1 MKNPF
6 EKMPTVLT
14 ADELIDK
21 AFRRAEKAA
30 SSFTP
35 VGGRVKKARERE
47 ELRIRTVSNVV
58 RDNLRKILE
67 RTPGVST
74 LPEFYRELVDILV
87 DRDQFHRSLARV
99 NWAIK
104 TIRNLEQR
112 YVEKIRYERNPGEI
126 AKLRRS
132 FYGRVA
138 DVIKEISDDLE
149 YLNRARNVL
158 KELPVVDLELP
169 TVVIAG
175 HPNVGKSTLLKA
187 ITSAKPEVA
196 SYPFTTKGI
205 NVGQFEDHYLRYQV
219 IDTPGLL
226 DRPLSERNEVERQ
239 AILALKHL
247 GDVVVYVF
255 DPSEYCGFPIEEQM
269 HLFEEIYK
277 EFGELP
283 FIVVLNKVDI
293 AEDEKVR
300 LIEDFVRSKG
310 LTPLRISA
318 LEGKGLDELKERIV
332 ETVRPK
338 AEALAKKVME
348 RELRKF
354 RDEQFRS

>member
-21 AFRRAEKAA
+21 AFRRAERAA
-30 SSFTP
+30 SAYNP
-35 VGGRVKKARERE
+35 PGGKVAKARQRE
-47 ELRIRTVSNVV
+47 ELRVRTVSNVV
-58 RDNLRKILE
+58 RDNLRKILD

-74 LPEFYRELVDILV
+74 LPKFYQELVDTLV
-87 DRDQFHRSLARV
+87 DRDQFHKSLARV

-104 TIRNLEQR
+104 TIRDLEQR
-112 YVEKIRYERNPGEI
+112 HVAKIRFERDPKEI
-126 AKLRRS
+126 AKLRRA

-138 DVIKEISDDLE
+138 DILHEIDDDLR
-149 YLNRARNVL
+149 YLNQARNVL

-175 HPNVGKSTLLKA
+175 HPNVGKSTLLRA
-187 ITSAKPEVA
+187 LTNAKPEVA

-205 NVGQFEDHYLRYQV
+205 NVGQFEEHYLKYQV

-247 GDVVVYVF
+247 GDVIVYVF
-255 DPSEYCGFPIEEQM
+255 DPSEHCGFPIEEQT
-269 HLFEEIYK
+269 HLFEEILN
-277 EFGELP
+277 EFRGFP
-283 FIVVLNKVDI
+283 FIVAINKVDI
-293 AEDEKVR
+293 AEGEKTKA
-300 LIEDFVRSKG
+300 IEEFVKAKG
-310 LTPLRISA
+310 IEPVRISA
-318 LEGKGLDELKERIV
+318 LSGEGLDELKKRVIAVV
-332 ETVRPK
+332 EPK
-338 AEALAKKVME
+338 A
-348 RELRKF
+348 RELARKIMEKELSKF
-354 RDEQFRS
+354 REG

>member
-1 MKNPF
+1 MRNPF

-30 SSFTP
+30 SAYNP
-35 VGGRVKKARERE
+35 PGGKVAKARQRE
-47 ELRIRTVSNVV
+47 ELRVRTVSNVV
-58 RDNLRKILE
+58 RDNLRKILD

-74 LPEFYRELVDILV
+74 LPRFYQELVDTLV

-112 YVEKIRYERNPGEI
+112 YVEKIRYERDPKEI
-126 AKLRRS
+126 AKLRRA

-138 DVIKEISDDLE
+138 DILHEIDDDLR
-149 YLNRARNVL
+149 YLNRARDVL

-187 ITSAKPEVA
+187 LTNARPEVA

-205 NVGQFEDHYLRYQV
+205 NVGQFEEHYLKYQV

-226 DRPLSERNEVERQ
+226 DRPLSERNEVEKQ

-247 GDVVVYVF
+247 GDVIVYIF

-269 HLFEEIYK
+269 HLFEEIHR
-277 EFGELP
+277 EFGEFP
-283 FIVVLNKVDI
+283 FIVAINKVDI
-293 AEDEKVR
+293 ADEEKTKA
-300 LIEDFVRSKG
+300 IEEFVKAKG
-310 LTPLRISA
+310 LKPVRISA
-318 LEGKGLDELKERIV
+318 LNGDGVEELKRRVIEIV
-332 ETVRPK
+332 EPK
-338 AEALAKKVME
+338 A
-348 RELRKF
+348 RELARKIMEKELSKF
-354 RDEQFRS
+354 REGA

>member
-30 SSFTP
+30 SAFTP
-35 VGGRVKKARERE
+35 KGNRVMKARQRE
-47 ELRIRTVSNVV
+47 ELRVRTVSNVV
-58 RDNLRKILE
+58 RDNLRKILD

-74 LPEFYRELVDILV
+74 LPKFYQDLVDTLV
-87 DRDQFHRSLARV
+87 DRDQFHRSLAHV

-112 YVEKIRYERNPGEI
+112 YVEKIRYSRDPEEI
-126 AKLRRS
+126 AKLRRQ

-138 DVIKEISDDLE
+138 DVIKEIGDDLE
-149 YLNRARNVL
+149 YLNQARNVL
-158 KELPVVDLELP
+158 KDLPVVDLELP

-175 HPNVGKSTLLKA
+175 HPNVGKSTLLRA
-187 ITSAKPEVA
+187 LTNAKPEVA

-205 NVGQFEDHYLRYQV
+205 NVGQFEEHYLKYQV

-226 DRPLSERNEVERQ
+226 DRPLSERNEIERQ

-247 GDVVVYVF
+247 GRVIVYIF

-269 HLFEEIYK
+269 HLFEEIYE
-277 EFGELP
+277 EFKDFP

-293 AEDEKVR
+293 ADEEKIRQV
-300 LIEDFVRSKG
+300 EEFVKSKG
-310 LTPLRISA
+310 LEPLRISA
-318 LEGKGLDELKERIV
+318 LNGEGLDELKRRVIELVQPMV
-332 ETVRPK
+332 EEQARK
-338 AEALAKKVME
+338 IME
-348 RELRKF
+348 KELKKF
-354 RDEQFRS
+354 REEEF

>member
-30 SSFTP
+30 SAYNP
-35 VGGRVKKARERE
+35 PGGKVAKARQRE
-47 ELRIRTVSNVV
+47 ELRVRTVSNVV
-58 RDNLRKILE
+58 RDNLRKILD

-74 LPEFYRELVDILV
+74 LPKFYQELVDTLV
-87 DRDQFHRSLARV
+87 DRDQFHKSLARV
-99 NWAIK
+99 NWAVK

-112 YVEKIRYERNPGEI
+112 HVEKIRFERDPKEI
-126 AKLRRS
+126 AKLRRA

-138 DVIKEISDDLE
+138 DILHEIDDDLR
-149 YLNRARNVL
+149 YLNRARDVL

-175 HPNVGKSTLLKA
+175 HPNVGKSTLLRA
-187 ITSAKPEVA
+187 LTNARPEVA

-205 NVGQFEDHYLRYQV
+205 NVGQFEEHYLKYQV

-226 DRPLSERNEVERQ
+226 DRPLSERNEVEKQ

-247 GDVVVYVF
+247 GDVIIYIF

-269 HLFEEIYK
+269 HLFEEIYS
-277 EFGELP
+277 EFGEFP
-283 FIVVLNKVDI
+283 FIVAINKVDI

-300 LIEDFVRSKG
+300 TVEEFVRVKG
-310 LTPLRISA
+310 LEPVKISA
-318 LEGKGLDELKERIV
+318 LTGEGLEELKNRVIEIV
-332 ETVRPK
+332 EPK
-338 AEALAKKVME
+338 ARELAKKIME
-348 RELRKF
+348 KELSKF
-354 RDEQFRS
+354 REGL

>member
-30 SSFTP
+30 SAYNP
-35 VGGRVKKARERE
+35 PGGKVAKARQRE

-58 RDNLRKILE
+58 RDNLRKILD

-74 LPEFYRELVDILV
+74 LPKFYQELVDTLV
-87 DRDQFHRSLARV
+87 NRDQFHRSLARV
-99 NWAIK
+99 NWAVK

-112 YVEKIRYERNPGEI
+112 HVEKIRFERDPKEI
-126 AKLRRS
+126 AKLRRA

-138 DVIKEISDDLE
+138 DILHEIDDDLR
-149 YLNRARNVL
+149 YLNQARNVL

-175 HPNVGKSTLLKA
+175 HPNVGKSTLLRA
-187 ITSAKPEVA
+187 LTNAKPEVA

-205 NVGQFEDHYLRYQV
+205 NVGQFEEHYLKYQV

-226 DRPLSERNEVERQ
+226 DRPISERNEVEKQ

-247 GDVVVYVF
+247 GDVIVYIF

-269 HLFEEIYK
+269 HLFEEIYS

-283 FIVVLNKVDI
+283 FIVAINKVDI
-293 AEDEKVR
+293 AEEENVR
-300 LIEDFVRSKG
+300 TVEEFVKSKG
-310 LTPLRISA
+310 LEPVKISA
-318 LEGKGLDELKERIV
+318 LTGEGLEELKKRVTEIV
-332 ETVRPK
+332 EPK
-338 AEALAKKVME
+338 ARELAKKIME
-348 RELRKF
+348 RELSKF
-354 RDEQFRS
+354 RDLV

>member
-21 AFRRAEKAA
+21 AFRRAERAA
-30 SSFTP
+30 SAYNP
-35 VGGRVKKARERE
+35 PGGKVAKARQRE
-47 ELRIRTVSNVV
+47 ELRVRTVSNVV
-58 RDNLRKILE
+58 RDNLRKILD

-74 LPEFYRELVDILV
+74 LPKFYQELVDTLV

-112 YVEKIRYERNPGEI
+112 YVEKIRYERDPKEI
-126 AKLRRS
+126 AKLRRA

-138 DVIKEISDDLE
+138 DILHEIDDDLR
-149 YLNRARNVL
+149 YLNQARNVL

-175 HPNVGKSTLLKA
+175 HPNVGKSTLLRA
-187 ITSAKPEVA
+187 LTNAKPEVA

-205 NVGQFEDHYLRYQV
+205 NVGQFEEHYLRYQV

-226 DRPLSERNEVERQ
+226 DRPLSERNEVEKQ

-247 GDVVVYVF
+247 GDVIVYIF

-269 HLFEEIYK
+269 HLFEEILN
-277 EFGELP
+277 EFGEFP
-283 FIVVLNKVDI
+283 FIVAINKVDI
-293 AEDEKVR
+293 ADEEKTKA
-300 LIEDFVRSKG
+300 IEEFVRAKG
-310 LTPLRISA
+310 LEPVKISA
-318 LEGKGLDELKERIV
+318 LTGEGLDELKERVIAVV
-332 ETVRPK
+332 EPK
-338 AEALAKKVME
+338 ARELAKKIME
-348 RELRKF
+348 RELSKF
-354 RDEQFRS
+354 REGI

>member
-21 AFRRAEKAA
+21 AFRRAERAA
-30 SSFTP
+30 SAYNP
-35 VGGRVKKARERE
+35 PGGKVAKARQRE
-47 ELRIRTVSNVV
+47 ELRVRTVSNVV
-58 RDNLRKILE
+58 RDNLRKILD

-74 LPEFYRELVDILV
+74 LPRFYQELVDTLV

-112 YVEKIRYERNPGEI
+112 YVEKIRYERDPKEI
-126 AKLRRS
+126 AKLRRA

-138 DVIKEISDDLE
+138 DILHEIDDDLR
-149 YLNRARNVL
+149 YLNQARNVL

-175 HPNVGKSTLLKA
+175 HPNVGKSTLLRA
-187 ITSAKPEVA
+187 LTNAKPEVA

-205 NVGQFEDHYLRYQV
+205 NVGQFEEHYLRYQV

-226 DRPLSERNEVERQ
+226 DRPLSERNEVEKQ

-247 GDVVVYVF
+247 GDVIVYIF

-269 HLFEEIYK
+269 HLFEEILN
-277 EFGELP
+277 EFGEFP
-283 FIVVLNKVDI
+283 FIVAINKVDI
-293 AEDEKVR
+293 ADEEKTKA
-300 LIEDFVRSKG
+300 IEEFVKAKG
-310 LTPLRISA
+310 LESVKISA
-318 LEGKGLDELKERIV
+318 RTGEGLEELKKRIIAVV
-332 ETVRPK
+332 EPK
-338 AEALAKKVME
+338 ARELAKRIME
-348 RELRKF
+348 KELSKF
-354 RDEQFRS
+354 REGI

>member
-21 AFRRAEKAA
+21 AFRRAERAA
-30 SSFTP
+30 SAYNP
-35 VGGRVKKARERE
+35 PGGKVAKARQRE
-47 ELRIRTVSNVV
+47 ELRVRTVSNVV
-58 RDNLRKILE
+58 RDNLRKILD

-74 LPEFYRELVDILV
+74 LPEFYKELVDTLV

-112 YVEKIRYERNPGEI
+112 YVEKIRFERDPREI
-126 AKLRRS
+126 AKLRRA

-138 DVIKEISDDLE
+138 DILHDIDDDLR
-149 YLNRARNVL
+149 YLNQARNVL

-175 HPNVGKSTLLKA
+175 HPNVGKSTLLRA
-187 ITSAKPEVA
+187 LTNAKPEVA

-205 NVGQFEDHYLRYQV
+205 NVGQFEEHYLRYQV

-226 DRPLSERNEVERQ
+226 DRPLSERNEVEKQ

-247 GDVVVYVF
+247 ADVIVYIF

-269 HLFEEIYK
+269 HLFEEILE
-277 EFGELP
+277 EFGEFP
-283 FIVVLNKVDI
+283 FIVAINKVDV
-293 AEDEKVR
+293 AEEEKVKKV
-300 LIEDFVRSKG
+300 EEFVKAKG
-310 LTPLRISA
+310 LEPVKISA
-318 LEGKGLDELKERIV
+318 ITGEGLEELKKRVIAIV
-332 ETVRPK
+332 EPK
-338 AEALAKKVME
+338 AKELARKIME
-348 RELRKF
+348 KEFSKF
-354 RDEQFRS
+354 RE

>member
-30 SSFTP
+30 SAYNP
-35 VGGRVKKARERE
+35 PGGKVAKARQRE
-47 ELRIRTVSNVV
+47 ELRVRTVSNVV
-58 RDNLRKILE
+58 RDNLRKILD

-74 LPEFYRELVDILV
+74 LPKFYQELVDTLV
-87 DRDQFHRSLARV
+87 DRDQFHKSLARV
-99 NWAIK
+99 NWAVK

-112 YVEKIRYERNPGEI
+112 HVEKIRFERDPKEI
-126 AKLRRS
+126 AKLRRA

-138 DVIKEISDDLE
+138 DILHEIDDDLR
-149 YLNRARNVL
+149 YLNQARNVL

-175 HPNVGKSTLLKA
+175 HPNVGKSTLLRA
-187 ITSAKPEVA
+187 LTNARPEVA

-205 NVGQFEDHYLRYQV
+205 NVGQFEEHYLKYQV

-226 DRPLSERNEVERQ
+226 DRPLSERNEVEKQ

-247 GDVVVYVF
+247 GDVIIYIF

-269 HLFEEIYK
+269 HLFEEILM
-277 EFGELP
+277 EFGEFP
-283 FIVVLNKVDI
+283 FIVAINKVDI
-293 AEDEKVR
+293 ADEGKVKAV
-300 LIEDFVRSKG
+300 EEFVRAKG
-310 LTPLRISA
+310 LEPVKISA
-318 LEGKGLDELKERIV
+318 LTGEGLEELKRRVIEII
-332 ETVRPK
+332 EPK
-338 AEALAKKVME
+338 ARELAKKIME
-348 RELRKF
+348 KELSKF
-354 RDEQFRS
+354 REEF

>member
-1 MKNPF
+1 MRNPF

-30 SSFTP
+30 SAVTP
-35 VGGRVKKARERE
+35 QGGKVAKARQRE

-58 RDNLRKILE
+58 RDNLKKILE
-67 RTPGVST
+67 GTPGVST
-74 LPEFYRELVDILV
+74 LPKFYQELVDTLV

-99 NWAIK
+99 DWAIK

-112 YVEKIRYERNPGEI
+112 YVEKLRFERNPLEI
-126 AKLRRS
+126 AKLRRQ

-138 DVIKEISDDLE
+138 DILQSINDDLE

-158 KELPVVDLELP
+158 TELPVVDLELP

-175 HPNVGKSTLLKA
+175 HPNVGKSTLLRVL
-187 ITSAKPEVA
+187 TNAKPEVA

-205 NVGQFEDHYLRYQV
+205 NVGEFEEHYLRYQV

-226 DRPLSERNEVERQ
+226 DRPLSERNDVEKQ

-247 GDVVVYVF
+247 GDVIVYIF
-255 DPSEYCGFPIEEQM
+255 DPSEHCGFPIEEQM
-269 HLFEEIYK
+269 HLFEEIHS
-277 EFGELP
+277 EFGEFP
-283 FIVVLNKVDI
+283 FVVVLNKTDI
-293 AEDEKVR
+293 AEEENIR
-300 LIEDFVRSKG
+300 QIEEFVRKKG
-310 LTPLRISA
+310 LRPIRISA
-318 LEGKGLDELKERIV
+318 LTGAGLDELKKTVTEL
-332 ETVRPK
+332 VRPK
-338 AEALAKKVME
+338 AEELARKIME
-348 RELRKF
+348 KELEKF
-354 RDEQFRS
+354 REGSNFV

>member
-1 MKNPF
+1 
-6 EKMPTVLT
+6 MPTVLT

-21 AFRRAEKAA
+21 AFRRAERAA
-30 SSFTP
+30 SAYNP
-35 VGGRVKKARERE
+35 PGGKVAKARQRE
-47 ELRIRTVSNVV
+47 ELRVRTVSNVV
-58 RDNLRKILE
+58 RDNLRKILD

-74 LPEFYRELVDILV
+74 LPEFYRELVDTLV

-112 YVEKIRYERNPGEI
+112 YVEKIRFERDPKEI
-126 AKLRRS
+126 AKLRRA

-138 DVIKEISDDLE
+138 DILHDIDDDLR
-149 YLNRARNVL
+149 YLNQARNVL

-175 HPNVGKSTLLKA
+175 HPNVGKSTLLRA
-187 ITSAKPEVA
+187 LTNAKPEVA

-205 NVGQFEDHYLRYQV
+205 NVGQFEEHYLRYQV

-226 DRPLSERNEVERQ
+226 DRPLSERNEVEKQ

-247 GDVVVYVF
+247 ADVIVYIF

-269 HLFEEIYK
+269 HLFEEILE
-277 EFGELP
+277 EFGEFP
-283 FIVVLNKVDI
+283 FIVAINKVDV
-293 AEDEKVR
+293 AEEEKVKKV
-300 LIEDFVRSKG
+300 EEFVKAKG
-310 LTPLRISA
+310 LEPVKISA
-318 LEGKGLDELKERIV
+318 ITGKGLEELKKRVIAIV
-332 ETVRPK
+332 EPK
-338 AEALAKKVME
+338 A
-348 RELRKF
+348 RELARKIMEKELSKF
-354 RDEQFRS
+354 RE

>member
-21 AFRRAEKAA
+21 AFRRAERAA
-30 SSFTP
+30 SAYNP
-35 VGGRVKKARERE
+35 PGGKVAKARQRE
-47 ELRIRTVSNVV
+47 ELRVRTVSNVV
-58 RDNLRKILE
+58 RDNLRKILD

-74 LPEFYRELVDILV
+74 LPKFYQELVDTLV
-87 DRDQFHRSLARV
+87 DRDQFHKSLARV
-99 NWAIK
+99 NWAVK

-112 YVEKIRYERNPGEI
+112 HVEKIRFERDPKEI
-126 AKLRRS
+126 AKLRRA

-138 DVIKEISDDLE
+138 DILHEIDDDLR
-149 YLNRARNVL
+149 YLNQARNVL

-175 HPNVGKSTLLKA
+175 HPNVGKSTLLRA
-187 ITSAKPEVA
+187 LTNARPEVA

-205 NVGQFEDHYLRYQV
+205 NVGQFEEHYLKYQV

-226 DRPLSERNEVERQ
+226 DRPLSERNEVEKQ

-247 GDVVVYVF
+247 GDVIVYIF

-269 HLFEEIYK
+269 HLFEEILR
-277 EFGELP
+277 EFGEFP
-283 FIVVLNKVDI
+283 FIVAINKVDI
-293 AEDEKVR
+293 ADEEKVKAV
-300 LIEDFVRSKG
+300 EEFVRSTG
-310 LTPLRISA
+310 LEPVKISA
-318 LEGKGLDELKERIV
+318 LTGEGLEELKKRVIEIV
-332 ETVRPK
+332 EPK
-338 AEALAKKVME
+338 ARELAKKIME
-348 RELRKF
+348 KELSKF
-354 RDEQFRS
+354 RGEL

>member
-30 SSFTP
+30 SAYNP
-35 VGGRVKKARERE
+35 PGGKVAKARLRE
-47 ELRIRTVSNVV
+47 ELRVRTVSNVV
-58 RDNLRKILE
+58 RDNLKKILD

-74 LPEFYRELVDILV
+74 LPKFYQELVDTLV
-87 DRDQFHRSLARV
+87 DRNQFHRSLARV
-99 NWAIK
+99 NWAVK

-112 YVEKIRYERNPGEI
+112 YVEKIRFERDPKEI
-126 AKLRRS
+126 AKLRRA

-138 DVIKEISDDLE
+138 DILHEIDDDLR
-149 YLNRARNVL
+149 YLNQARNVL

-175 HPNVGKSTLLKA
+175 HPNVGKSTLLRA
-187 ITSAKPEVA
+187 LTNAKPEVA

-205 NVGQFEDHYLRYQV
+205 NVGQFEEHYLRYQV

-226 DRPLSERNEVERQ
+226 DRPLSERNEVEKQ

-247 GDVVVYVF
+247 GDVIVYIF
-255 DPSEYCGFPIEEQM
+255 DPSEYCGFPVEEQV
-269 HLFEEIYK
+269 HLFEEIYN
-277 EFGELP
+277 EFGEFP
-283 FIVVLNKVDI
+283 FIVAINKVDV
-293 AEDEKVR
+293 ADEKKVR
-300 LIEDFVRSKG
+300 AVEEFVKTKG
-310 LTPLRISA
+310 LEPVRISA
-318 LEGKGLDELKERIV
+318 LNGEGLEELKKRVIEMV
-332 ETVRPK
+332 EPK
-338 AEALAKKVME
+338 A
-348 RELRKF
+348 RELARKLIEKF
-354 RDEQFRS
+354 EKQF

>member
-21 AFRRAEKAA
+21 AFRRAERAA
-30 SSFTP
+30 SAYNP
-35 VGGRVKKARERE
+35 PGGKVAKARQRE
-47 ELRIRTVSNVV
+47 ELRVRTVSNVV
-58 RDNLRKILE
+58 RDNLRKILD

-74 LPEFYRELVDILV
+74 LPKFYQELVDTLV
-87 DRDQFHRSLARV
+87 DRDQFHKSLARV

-112 YVEKIRYERNPGEI
+112 HVEKIRYERDPKEI
-126 AKLRRS
+126 AKLRRA

-138 DVIKEISDDLE
+138 DILHEIDDDLR
-149 YLNRARNVL
+149 YLNQARNVL

-175 HPNVGKSTLLKA
+175 HPNVGKSTLLRA
-187 ITSAKPEVA
+187 LTNAKPEVA

-205 NVGQFEDHYLRYQV
+205 NVGQFEEHYLRYQV

-226 DRPLSERNEVERQ
+226 DRPLSERNEVEKQ

-247 GDVVVYVF
+247 GDVIVYIF

-269 HLFEEIYK
+269 HLFEEILN
-277 EFGELP
+277 EFGEFP
-283 FIVVLNKVDI
+283 FIVAINKVDI
-293 AEDEKVR
+293 ADEEKTKAV
-300 LIEDFVRSKG
+300 EEFVRARG
-310 LTPLRISA
+310 LEPIKISA
-318 LEGKGLDELKERIV
+318 LTGEGLEELKKRVIAVV
-332 ETVRPK
+332 EPK
-338 AEALAKKVME
+338 ARELAKKIME
-348 RELRKF
+348 KELSKF
-354 RDEQFRS
+354 REG

>member
-21 AFRRAEKAA
+21 AFRRAERAA
-30 SSFTP
+30 SAYNP
-35 VGGRVKKARERE
+35 PGGKVAKARQRE
-47 ELRIRTVSNVV
+47 ELRVRTVSNVV
-58 RDNLRKILE
+58 RDNLRKILD

-74 LPEFYRELVDILV
+74 LPKFYQELVDTLV
-87 DRDQFHRSLARV
+87 DRDQFHKSLARV
-99 NWAIK
+99 NWAVK

-112 YVEKIRYERNPGEI
+112 HVEKIRFERDPKEI
-126 AKLRRS
+126 AKLRRA

-138 DVIKEISDDLE
+138 DILHEIDDDLR
-149 YLNRARNVL
+149 YLNQARNVL

-175 HPNVGKSTLLKA
+175 HPNVGKSTLLRA
-187 ITSAKPEVA
+187 LTNARPEVA

-205 NVGQFEDHYLRYQV
+205 NVGQFEEHYLKYQV

-226 DRPLSERNEVERQ
+226 DRPLSERNEVEKQ

-247 GDVVVYVF
+247 GDVIVYIF

-269 HLFEEIYK
+269 HLFEEIYS
-277 EFGELP
+277 EFGEFP
-283 FIVVLNKVDI
+283 FIVAINKVDI

-300 LIEDFVRSKG
+300 TVEEFVRSTG
-310 LTPLRISA
+310 LEPVRISA
-318 LEGKGLDELKERIV
+318 LTGEGLEELKKRVIEIV
-332 ETVRPK
+332 EPK
-338 AEALAKKVME
+338 ARELAKKIME
-348 RELRKF
+348 KELSKF
-354 RDEQFRS
+354 RGEL

>member
-30 SSFTP
+30 SAFTP
-35 VGGRVKKARERE
+35 KGGPRAKARQRE
-47 ELRIRTVSNVV
+47 ELRIRTVSNVI
-58 RDNLRKILE
+58 RDNLRKLLD
-67 RTPGVST
+67 RTPGVSE
-74 LPEFYRELVDILV
+74 LPAFYRELVDTLV
-87 DRDQFHRSLARV
+87 DRDQFHRSLAHV

-112 YVEKIRYERNPGEI
+112 YVEKIRYSRDPEEMAR
-126 AKLRRS
+126 LRRG

-138 DVIKEISDDLE
+138 DVIKSIADDLE
-149 YLNRARNVL
+149 YLNQARNVL
-158 KELPVVDLELP
+158 KDLPVVDLELP

-175 HPNVGKSTLLKA
+175 HPNVGKSTLLRA
-187 ITSAKPEVA
+187 LTNAKPEVA

-205 NVGQFEDHYLRYQV
+205 NVGQFEEHYLKYQV

-247 GDVVVYVF
+247 GKVIVYIF
-255 DPSEYCGFPIEEQM
+255 DPSEYCGYPIEEQT
-269 HLFEEIYK
+269 HLFEEIHR
-277 EFGELP
+277 EFGEFP

-293 AEDEKVR
+293 ADEEKIRAV
-300 LIEDFVRSKG
+300 EEFVRAKG
-310 LTPLRISA
+310 LEPLRISA
-318 LEGKGLDELKERIV
+318 LNGEGLEELKRRVIELVKPMV
-332 ETVRPK
+332 EEQARK
-338 AEALAKKVME
+338 IME
-348 RELRKF
+348 KELRKY
-354 RDEQFRS
+354 REELEL

>member
-30 SSFTP
+30 SAFTP
-35 VGGRVKKARERE
+35 QGGKVAKARQRE
-47 ELRIRTVSNVV
+47 ELRVRTVSNVV
-58 RDNLRKILE
+58 RDNLRKILD

-74 LPEFYRELVDILV
+74 LPKFYQELVDTLV

-112 YVEKIRYERNPGEI
+112 YVEKIRYERDPIEI
-126 AKLRRS
+126 AKLRRQ

-138 DVIKEISDDLE
+138 DILKDIGDDLE
-149 YLNRARNVL
+149 YLNRARDVL

-175 HPNVGKSTLLKA
+175 HPNVGKSTLLRA
-187 ITSAKPEVA
+187 LTNAKPEVA

-205 NVGQFEDHYLRYQV
+205 NVGQFEEHYLKYQV

-226 DRPLSERNEVERQ
+226 DRPLSERNEVEKQ

-247 GDVVVYVF
+247 GDVIVYIF

-269 HLFEEIYK
+269 HLFEEIYS
-277 EFGELP
+277 EFGEFP
-283 FIVVLNKVDI
+283 FIVVLNKADI
-293 AEDEKVR
+293 ADEEKMKT
-300 LIEDFVRSKG
+300 IEEFVKSKG
-310 LTPLRISA
+310 LEPLRISA
-318 LEGKGLDELKERIV
+318 LTGEGLDELKKRVIEIV
-332 ETVRPK
+332 KPK
-338 AEALAKKVME
+338 AEELARKIME
-348 RELRKF
+348 KELRKF
-354 RDEQFRS
+354 REEAF

>member
-14 ADELIDK
+14 ADEIIDK

-30 SSFTP
+30 SAFTP
-35 VGGRVKKARERE
+35 KGNRVMKARQRE
-47 ELRIRTVSNVV
+47 ELRIRTISNVI
-58 RDNLRKILE
+58 RDNLKKLLD
-67 RTPGVST
+67 RTPGVSE
-74 LPEFYRELVDILV
+74 LPPFYRELVDTLV
-87 DRDQFHRSLARV
+87 DRDQFHRSLAHV

-112 YVEKIRYERNPGEI
+112 YVEKIRYSRDPDEI
-126 AKLRRS
+126 ARLRRQ
-132 FYGRVA
+132 YYARVA
-138 DVIKEISDDLE
+138 DVINDIADDLE
-149 YLNRARNVL
+149 YLNQARNVL
-158 KELPVVDLELP
+158 KDLPVVDLELP

-175 HPNVGKSTLLKA
+175 HPNVGKSTLLRA
-187 ITSAKPEVA
+187 LTNAKPEVA

-205 NVGQFEDHYLRYQV
+205 NVGQFEEHYLKYQV

-247 GDVVVYVF
+247 GKVIVYIF

-277 EFGELP
+277 EFGEFP

-293 AEDEKVR
+293 ADEEKIKQV
-300 LIEDFVRSKG
+300 EEFVRDRG
-310 LTPLRISA
+310 LKLLRISA
-318 LEGKGLDELKERIV
+318 LNGEGLEELKERVIELVKPMV
-332 ETVRPK
+332 E
-338 AEALAKKVME
+338 EQAKRIME
-348 RELRKF
+348 KELRKF
-354 RDEQFRS
+354 REEEL

>member
-30 SSFTP
+30 SAFTP
-35 VGGRVKKARERE
+35 KGNRVMKARQRE
-47 ELRIRTVSNVV
+47 ELRVRTVSNVV
-58 RDNLRKILE
+58 RDNLRKILD

-74 LPEFYRELVDILV
+74 LPKFYQDLVDTLV
-87 DRDQFHRSLARV
+87 DRDQFHRSLAHV

-112 YVEKIRYERNPGEI
+112 YVEKIRYSREPEEI
-126 AKLRRS
+126 AKLRRQ

-138 DVIKEISDDLE
+138 DVIKEIGDDLE
-149 YLNRARNVL
+149 YLNQARNVL
-158 KELPVVDLELP
+158 KDLPVVDLELP

-175 HPNVGKSTLLKA
+175 HPNVGKSTLLRA
-187 ITSAKPEVA
+187 LTNAKPEVA

-205 NVGQFEDHYLRYQV
+205 NVGQFEEHYLKYQV

-226 DRPLSERNEVERQ
+226 DRPLSERNEIERQ

-247 GDVVVYVF
+247 GRVIVYIF

-269 HLFEEIYK
+269 HLFEEIYE
-277 EFGELP
+277 EFKDFP
-283 FIVVLNKVDI
+283 FIVVLNKMDI
-293 AEDEKVR
+293 ADEEKIRQV
-300 LIEDFVRSKG
+300 EEFVKSKG
-310 LTPLRISA
+310 LKPLRISA
-318 LEGKGLDELKERIV
+318 LNGEGLNELKRRVIELVQPMV
-332 ETVRPK
+332 EEQARK
-338 AEALAKKVME
+338 IME
-348 RELRKF
+348 NELRKF
-354 RDEQFRS
+354 REEEF

>member
-30 SSFTP
+30 SAFTP
-35 VGGRVKKARERE
+35 QGGKVAKARQRE
-47 ELRIRTVSNVV
+47 ELRVRTVSNVV
-58 RDNLRKILE
+58 RDNLRKILD

-74 LPEFYRELVDILV
+74 LPKFYQELIDTLV

-104 TIRNLEQR
+104 TIRTLEQR
-112 YVEKIRYERNPGEI
+112 YVEKIRYERDPIEI
-126 AKLRRS
+126 AKLRRQ
-132 FYGRVA
+132 FYGSVA
-138 DVIKEISDDLE
+138 DIIKEIGDDLE

-169 TVVIAG
+169 TIVIAG
-175 HPNVGKSTLLKA
+175 HPNVGKSTLLRA
-187 ITSAKPEVA
+187 LTNAKPEVA

-205 NVGQFEDHYLRYQV
+205 NVGQFEEHYLRYQV

-226 DRPLSERNEVERQ
+226 DRPLSERNEVEKQ

-247 GDVVVYVF
+247 GDVIIYIF

-269 HLFEEIYK
+269 HLFEEIHR

-293 AEDEKVR
+293 ADEEKIR
-300 LIEDFVRSKG
+300 KIEKFIRSKG
-310 LTPLRISA
+310 LEPLRISA
-318 LEGKGLDELKERIV
+318 LSGEGLDELKRRVV
-332 ETVRPK
+332 EIIEPK
-338 AEALAKKVME
+338 GRELARKIME
-348 RELRKF
+348 RGLRKYREKEF
-354 RDEQFRS
+354 